1 MTVQS
6 NGQKAETPK
15 VRYGIVGVGNMGS
28 SHADLLW
35 SGRIAGAELAAVCDG
50 SESRRE
56 WAKERWTDVAVFENS
71 EAMLE
76 SGLVD
81 AVLVACPHYDHPSEA
96 IRAFAKGKHVL
107 IEKPAGVYAKQVR
120 EMNEAAAAS
129 GKKFGI
135 VYNQRMNP
143 LYRKL
148 RELIA
153 SGELGEIRRTN
164 WIITDWYRSQAYYD
178 SGTWRA
184 TWAGEGGGVLINQC
198 PHQLD
203 LWQWT
208 IGMMPTR
215 IRAFCQEGKH
225 RNIEVENDVTAYAE
239 YANGATGV
247 FITSTADAPGTNR
260 FEVTG
265 DRGKIVIE
273 DGKMTFWRLRVPESQ
288 FNAGNSTP
296 FARPECWKV
305 EIPPQGENPE
315 HAGII
320 QNFTNAILHGEEL
333 VAPGEEGI
341 LGLTISNAIHLSS
354 WTDDWANLPLDEERH
369 FAELSKRISRSTFRK
384 DTAAAAS
391 KPVDLSN
398 TF

>member
-1 MTVQS
+1 MS
-6 NGQKAETPK
+6 K
-15 VRYGIVGVGNMGS
+15 VRYGIIGIGNMGS
-28 SHADLLW
+28 GHANTLK
-35 SGRIAGAELAAVCDG
+35 SGAIAGAELTAVCDG
-50 SESRRE
+50 IESKRAWARE
-56 WAKERWTDVAVFENS
+56 KWSDVAVFEDS
-71 EAMLE
+71 ASMIA

-81 AVLVACPHYDHPSEA
+81 AVIVACPHYDHPSEA
-96 IRAFAKGKHVL
+96 IQAFAQGMHVL

-120 EMNEAAAAS
+120 EMNDAAAAS
-129 GKKFGI
+129 GRKFGI

-148 RELIA
+148 RELIS

-164 WIITDWYRSQAYYD
+164 WIITNWYRPQAYYD

-198 PHQLD
+198 PHNLD

-215 IRAFCQEGKH
+215 IRAFCQNGKH

-265 DRGKIVIE
+265 ERGKIVIE
-273 DGKMTFWRLRVPESQ
+273 DGKMTFWRLREPEPE
-288 FNAGNSTP
+288 FNARNRTP
-296 FARPECWKV
+296 FAGPECWKI
-305 EIPPQGENPE
+305 EIPDQGPSPE

-320 QNFTNAILHGEEL
+320 RNFTDAILSGTEL

-341 LGLTISNAIHLSS
+341 RGLTISNAIHLSS
-354 WTDDWANLPLDEERH
+354 WIDGWVDLPLDEELH
-369 FAELSKRISRSTFRK
+369 LAELNKRIATSSYRK
-384 DTAAAAS
+384 EAPAADAS
-391 KPVDLSN
+391 KPADLTG